1 MATRSMEAHD
11 PFEAK
16 SVLCP
21 SIEWAKGAPRSYT
34 CPVCSVGGEKDF
46 VLGAKPSWR
55 VGSFLDLL
63 ACPNCGSKFFP
74 DFETPKYEQFDDF
87 EPYLKFYLEIGAG
100 IDQLVGHL
108 FVVPLGRDARYLEIG
123 CGFGFALDFARRALG
138 LEVLGVDPSPFAAAG
153 VRILG
158 LPIITDYL
166 RQDTDLGGNRFDLV
180 VASEVVEHVHEP
192 VAFLRLIARHLL
204 PDGVL
209 ILTTPNA
216 SSVAPTTPLGVLIPL
231 LSAGWHYILYSAD
244 GLRRVLRSAGF
255 NRVEVVVRDHTLVA
269 AATNGG
275 ASIDLAASIDRTAFR
290 DYLNDRR
297 HSVQNDW
304 LSHGLGYRLFKDL
317 TNAGQHE
324 KALAIYDELK
334 GQILAS
340 YGIDIESPHHQWLH
354 RRAGEKFHTFALRYP
369 MCLCGIAYFRGIL
382 ALNSDNDPGLALSFF
397 SLSVC
402 YGDMLRAM
410 LQELGADDAET
421 ELIVQ
426 LGRTLRLRALA
437 YVAPAEA
444 ATGALEL
451 LQRDTGSPLG
461 PQRRRAVLEIFV
473 HLINLGAF
481 QAAERLE
488 GEIAVDLRCKS
499 TDFSSHKLYIE
510 LHRALGLI
518 EINHRHRPAEAALHF
533 ARSERAAR
541 RFYASEPEWA
551 WERICS
557 ARHDRLL
564 AWIIAG
570 NSVRALLAGRFFTT
584 TPAPRP
590 MPAKVAES
598 ANRLIAQASASIGR
612 APSRPYMSF

>member
-1 MATRSMEAHD
+1 MAYGARSMDAHD
-11 PFEAK
+11 PSETK
-16 SVLCP
+16 SALCP
-21 SIEWAKGAPRSYT
+21 AIEWAKGTPRSYA
-34 CPVCSVGGEKDF
+34 CPVCGVRGEKDF
-46 VLGAKPSWR
+46 VLAAKPSWR

-63 ACPNCGSKFFP
+63 ACPNCESKFFP
-74 DFETPKYEQFDDF
+74 DFEPPKYEQFDDF
-87 EPYLKFYLEIGAG
+87 EAYLKFYLEIGAG

-108 FVVPLGRDARYLEIG
+108 FVVPLGPDARYLEIG

-138 LEVLGVDPSPFAAAG
+138 LGVLGVDPSPFAAAG

-166 RQDTDLGGNRFDLV
+166 RQDTDLGGGRFDLV
-180 VASEVVEHVHEP
+180 VASEVVEHIHEP

-216 SSVAPTTPLGVLIPL
+216 SSAAPTTPQGILIPL
-231 LSAGWHYILYSAD
+231 LSAGWHYILYSAN
-244 GLRRVLRSAGF
+244 GLERVLRSAGF

-275 ASIDLAASIDRTAFR
+275 SPIDLAASIDRTVFR

-324 KALAIYDELK
+324 KAHAIYDELK
-334 GQILAS
+334 AQILAS

-354 RRAGEKFHTFALRYP
+354 RRAHEDFHTFALRYP

-382 ALNSDNDPGLALSFF
+382 ALNSDNNPGLALQFF
-397 SLSVC
+397 SLSVS

-421 ELIVQ
+421 EQIVQ
-426 LGRTLRLRALA
+426 LSRTLRLRALA
-437 YVAPAEA
+437 YAAPAEA
-444 ATGALEL
+444 ATGTLEL
-451 LQRDTGSPLG
+451 LGPDTGSPLG
-461 PQRRRAVLEIFV
+461 PQQRQAVLEIFV
-473 HLINLGAF
+473 HLVNLGAF
-481 QAAERLE
+481 QAAQRLE
-488 GEIAVDLRCKS
+488 AEIAIYLRYKS
-499 TDFSSHKLYIE
+499 ADFSSHKLHIE

-518 EINHRHRPAEAALHF
+518 EINHRHRPANAALHF
-533 ARSERAAR
+533 ALSERAAR
-541 RFYASEPEWA
+541 RFHASEPEWA

-564 AWIIAG
+564 AWMVAG
-570 NSVRALLAGRFFTT
+570 NAARALLAGRFFTAI
-584 TPAPRP
+584 PAPRP
-590 MPAKVAES
+590 IPSEVAES
-598 ANRLIAQASASIGR
+598 ATRLIAAASASTARR
-612 APSRPYMSF
+612 ASRP